1 MLLALILLH
10 CVCLESPVDA
20 QSLQTQGVVGSGVVD
35 RDAVDR
41 DAAKKISIDIVS
53 PGTGIVGGD
62 EQAIHAILSQH
73 CFDCHGG
80 DEVAAALRLDSIDL
94 EFRGVDAET
103 WHDVLNQVNRGEM
116 PPEEQPE
123 MTSESRQKL
132 TGWIQANLDR
142 VARERKGDRSQT
154 VLRRLTRYEYNNTL
168 CDLLG
173 IDLNYV
179 RDFPP
184 EPSSEDGFKN
194 NGAALG
200 ISALQVEYYLA
211 AARYALEKAIVEGP
225 PPQVHRHRFEQTSPA
240 SSRNDPPVGNRMLPG
255 SSFLA
260 KMLEYPREGQF
271 IIRAMAG
278 ATIPD
283 GMGIPRMRVSLGLRS
298 DTQSPSKVVGEVDV
312 ANPEAQQKLFEFR
325 GRIEEYPLPGHN
337 PKFPGI
343 TITLSNV
350 HEDGIKTP
358 KQQRYKA
365 IALTSEQK
373 RIVGDAV
380 KNNVPKLPV
389 ATEGTDVGQP
399 NAAVTSSLSKL
410 QRQVEELRLL
420 PADHSNQTDLAYRL
434 YDLEREIENESKLLA
449 DHAEKFGL
457 NAAEFLERYREA
469 NAPLL
474 VDREQILNRFDGIPR
489 IDRKTKQ
496 MVPEEPVQ
504 PRSTLVLNYLEFEA
518 PVYSTWPPEH
528 HTRLLPP
535 SDLPERERAE
545 RAIES
550 LMSRAYRRPVSESD
564 VRPVLSFYDE
574 IRHDSPSFEE
584 AMRETLAMVLISPEF
599 LYLFEPSL
607 NESRRLSQHELASR
621 LSYFL
626 WATMPDENLR
636 SLADSGT
643 LSDADVMEKQVRLM
657 LADPRSQRF
666 VDYFTDQWL
675 DLSGLDR
682 VAINPARYPKFD
694 ERLKPLMKKETQS
707 FFAAVL
713 KNDLSALN
721 FLDSDFLTINAP
733 LAQHY
738 GISGI
743 EGAPRGGDFELVHLP
758 ANDRRGGLL
767 TQASFLMIN
776 SNGEDSHPIRRAV
789 WLLDRLLG
797 DPPAPPPPDVPELDS
812 GQPDFESLTL
822 KQQLEVH
829 RTKSACNDCHRGIDP
844 WGIAFESFDAVG
856 LHRDSIRRM
865 NNRKTVNVEVD
876 DQVTLP
882 GGVTIDGVMGMKK
895 YLLQNEQDR
904 FARSLTCKLLAYSL
918 GRSIGFEDRDCVE
931 ELVAVFQASD
941 YRLSD
946 VIVAIAQSKAFQM
959 K

>member
-1 MLLALILLH
+1 MKGLMLLVLILLH
-10 CVCLESPVDA
+10 GVCLESPVDA
-20 QSLQTQGVVGSGVVD
+20 QSLQTQG
-35 RDAVDR
+35 
-41 DAAKKISIDIVS
+41 AAEKDTAEKSSIDIVS
-53 PGTGIVGGD
+53 LGTEIVDGD

-94 EFRGVDAET
+94 TFRGVDAET

-116 PPEEQPE
+116 PPEDQPE

-132 TGWIQANLDR
+132 TRWIRANLDR
-142 VARERKGDRSQT
+142 LARERKGDRNQT

-225 PPQVHRHRFEQTSPA
+225 APQVHRHRFEETSPA
-240 SSRNDPPVGNRMLPG
+240 KNRNDPLVGNRMLPG
-255 SSFLA
+255 GRFLA
-260 KMLEYPREGQF
+260 KMLEYPREGEF

-278 ATIPD
+278 AMVPD
-283 GMGIPRMRVSLGLRS
+283 GMGIPRMRVSLGMRS
-298 DTQSPSKVVGEVDV
+298 DTQSPAKVVGEVDV
-312 ANPEAQQKLFEFR
+312 ANPEAQQQLFEFR

-337 PKFPGI
+337 PKFPGM
-343 TITLSNV
+343 TITVSNV
-350 HEDGIKTP
+350 HEDGVKTP
-358 KQQRYKA
+358 KPPKYKA
-365 IALTSEQK
+365 IALTAEQK
-373 RIVGDAV
+373 RSVSIAV
-380 KNNVPKLPV
+380 KSHTPKLPPV
-389 ATEGTDVGQP
+389 AEGRDEDRP
-399 NAAVTSSLSKL
+399 SSAVISAISKL

-434 YDLEREIENESKLLA
+434 YDLEQGIENESKLLA
-449 DHAEKFGL
+449 DHAEKVGL

-474 VDREQILNRFDGIPR
+474 VDREQIMNRFDAIPR

-504 PRSTLVLNYLEFEA
+504 PRSTLVLNYLEFEGPLYA
-518 PVYSTWPPEH
+518 TWPPEH

-535 SDLPERERAE
+535 SGLPERERAE

-564 VRPVLSFYDE
+564 VLPVLSFYDE
-574 IRHDSPSFEE
+574 IRHHSPSFEE
-584 AMRETLAMVLISPEF
+584 AMRETLAMVLISPDF
-599 LYLFEPSL
+599 LYLVEPSA
-607 NESRRLSQHELASR
+607 NESRPLSQHELAAR
-621 LSYFL
+621 LSYLL
-626 WATMPDENLR
+626 WSTMPDEDLR
-636 SLADSGT
+636 RLADSGA
-643 LSDADVMEKQVRLM
+643 LGDAGVMEKQVRLM

-666 VDYFTDQWL
+666 VDHFTDQWL

-694 ERLKPLMKKETQS
+694 ERLKPLMKKETQA
-707 FFAAVL
+707 FFSAVL
-713 KNDLSALN
+713 KQDLSALN
-721 FLDSDFLTINAP
+721 FIESDFLTINLP
-733 LAQHY
+733 LAKHY
-738 GISGI
+738 GISDL
-743 EGAPRGGDFELVHLP
+743 EGAPRGGDFELVDLP
-758 ANDRRGGLL
+758 SDDPRGGLL

-844 WGIAFESFDAVG
+844 WGIAFESYDAVG
-856 LHRDSIRRM
+856 LHRDSIRRIKD
-865 NNRKTVNVEVD
+865 RKTVNVGVD

-882 GGVTIDGVMGMKK
+882 DGSAIDGVVGMKR

-904 FARSLTCKLLAYSL
+904 FARSLTGKLLAYSL
-918 GRSIGFEDRDCVE
+918 GRSIGFEDRDCVD

-946 VIVAIAQSKAFQM
+946 LIVAIAQSKTFQM